1 MATQEKLHGIH
12 YTPAALAGAVAKR
25 LASEL
30 GALGPDRELRVAD
43 PACGD
48 GELLHALVD
57 AIPEASPRV
66 HAFAYDLDPIAVR
79 ETCDRLGGMV
89 EVTPRVGDFLARR
102 SASEQAQESL
112 FAERMAFPES
122 GFDVI
127 IANPPYVRTQVLG
140 ADRAQELAARYGLRG
155 RVDLAYAFVIAMI
168 ESLQEGGYFAI
179 IVSNKFLTIKAGSAL
194 REFLQAETKLV
205 EVWDLG
211 DSRLFSAA
219 VLPAVLFG
227 QRRRG
232 GGLER
237 VGFRG
242 IYEQGSRSTTPD
254 CVASTDEGALHVLA
268 EAKGQRL
275 LDWKGSLWTVRVGHV
290 AVQKSSGSWILED
303 DAVQSMQRAIR
314 SMRTVRFGD
323 VLRTSV
329 GIKTTAD
336 NVYIRSDWDIL
347 PPESRP
353 EEELLWPVRLTADI
367 ARWVAPP
374 VESLTSRVFYPYR
387 RDTEKRTPIEL
398 SAYPGATAYLEQHR
412 AQLESRR
419 YVMDSGREWFEPWV
433 PHNPARWQMPRLV
446 FRDIAAHPTF
456 AVDTSGAIPNGTLY
470 WSSHRGDIV
479 SEETLW
485 AACAIANS
493 HWAGEFYDLVLGT
506 RLYAGRRRYNTQ
518 AVDEFPFPR
527 GDEDVRE
534 LAALAGAAASAARAQ
549 DSSEIERVEREVD
562 RYCRTCFGLPHGVGV
577 SPIAIAGD

>member
-1 MATQEKLHGIH
+1 MPTQEKLHGIH
-12 YTPAALAGAVAKR
+12 YTPVALAGAVAKR

-30 GALGPDRELRVAD
+30 ALLPPGREVRVAD

-48 GELLHALVD
+48 GELLHALVS
-57 AIPEASPRV
+57 AIPDAGPRV
-66 HAFAYDLDPIAVR
+66 RAFAFDRDSTAVR
-79 ETCDRLGGMV
+79 ATCERLGGIV
-89 EVTPRVGDFLARR
+89 PVTSSVGDFLARR

-112 FAERMAFPES
+112 FAERVALPEA

-168 ESLQEGGYFAI
+168 ESLNVGGYFAI

-194 REFLQAETKLV
+194 REFLRAETRLI

-227 QRRRG
+227 QRQRG
-232 GGLER
+232 SGLEGVR
-237 VGFRG
+237 FRG
-242 IYEQGSRSTTPD
+242 MYEQVDRSTSPD

-268 EAKGQRL
+268 DAKGRRL
-275 LDWKGSLWTVRVGHV
+275 LDWKGSLWAVRVGHV

-303 DAVQSMQRAIR
+303 DAVQSIQRAIR
-314 SMRTVRFGD
+314 RTRTVRFGD

-336 NVYIRSDWDIL
+336 NVYIRKDWYTL
-347 PPESRP
+347 PPASRP
-353 EEELLWPVRLTADI
+353 EEELLLPVRLTADI
-367 ARWVAPP
+367 ARWVAPA
-374 VESLTSRVFYPYR
+374 VELLTSRVFYPFR
-387 RDTEKRTPIEL
+387 RDTEKRTPIDL
-398 SAYPGATAYLEQHR
+398 SAYPGAAAYLELHR

-433 PHNPARWQMPRLV
+433 PHNPARWPMPRVV

-470 WSSHRGDIV
+470 WSSNRGDVV

-518 AVDEFPFPR
+518 AVDDFPFP
-527 GDEDVRE
+527 GSDKDVRE
-534 LAALAGAAASAARAQ
+534 LAALARLAAAATTGR
-549 DSSEIERVEREVD
+549 DSTEIERVEREVD
-562 RYCRTCFGLPHGVGV
+562 RYCRACFGLPEGASA